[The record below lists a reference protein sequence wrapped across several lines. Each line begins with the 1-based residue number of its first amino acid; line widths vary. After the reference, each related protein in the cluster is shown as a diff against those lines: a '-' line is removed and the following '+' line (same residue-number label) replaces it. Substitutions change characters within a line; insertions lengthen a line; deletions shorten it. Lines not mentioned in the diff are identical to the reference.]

1 LSNIKWSQIEAE
13 CGDYRDGFV
22 TTFRKYEGQATDEI
36 GGNGQRIYVTAGSF
50 ARHAGIPHQT
60 FRQWL
65 KNTARGVSTD
75 ERVKKDAVR
84 ARTEARRLPAEER
97 ASLARDLLDE
107 PETAQAFADDPEAL
121 RTVNRAVARTD
132 TGRQVAREVKA
143 HEAREE
149 ETGPQP
155 ITPLQVLPMFLDHA
169 AELREFIGRATV
181 DGVTADALPMIE
193 GLAKHLIA
201 TGEQA
206 LAITAGAPVKVTDDD
221 IQTWL
226 NGNVR

>member
-1 LSNIKWSQIEAE
+1 MSNIKWSQIEAE

-22 TTFRKYEGQATDEI
+22 ATFRKYEGQPTDEI
-36 GGNGQRIYVTAGSF
+36 DGAGRRVKVTQTSF
-50 ARHAGIPHQT
+50 ARHSGVPETT

-65 KNTARGVSTD
+65 GAARAVTSD

-84 ARTEARRLPAEER
+84 ARTDIQRLPPTEKAKLTRE
-97 ASLARDLLDE
+97 LLDE
-107 PETAQAFADDPEAL
+107 PATAQAFADDPEAL

-132 TGRQVAREVKA
+132 TGKQVARELKA
-143 HEAREE
+143 HDAREE
-149 ETGPQP
+149 DTGPQP